1 MQHAFTVLG
10 IHTLS
15 TGDQLVKIRNPW
27 GKESFHGDWSDK
39 SSKWTDALRAEV
51 GATNKDDGIFF
62 VSKADYQSQFSETFI
77 NYDTEGWTQSSFV
90 MLGDDGSKKAS
101 GG

>member
-1 MQHAFTVLG
+1 MQHAFTVIG

-15 TGDQLVKIRNPW
+15 TGDKLVKVRNPW
-27 GKESFHGDWSDK
+27 GKESFRGDWSDK

-62 VSKADYQSQFSETFI
+62 VSHTDYA
-77 NYDTEGWTQSSFV
+77 
-90 MLGDDGSKKAS
+90 K
-101 GG
+101 